1 VNDIVNLGVVVKD
14 LVQGVYIGDIEFVQS
29 GPLSTDKLNAV
40 DAFS

>member
-14 LVQGVYIGDIEFVQS
+14 LVQSVDIGDVEFVQS
-29 GPLSTDKLNAV
+29 RPFSTDKLNAV